1 MIMFR
6 ASRWQRLRIALFL
19 CLSFLP
25 AAAQPT
31 GPEAAAKMAAWKKLE
46 AQNLPAIEKLGAS
59 NPCSN
64 QATIVARLEE
74 TRNAAKEYF
83 AVSSQRLQQ
92 AYDITSKDAA
102 LLKKSW
108 DDVKARRG
116 DLQPAVAAMES
127 SLASYRSAAAAL
139 PANDE
144 EGRIVYQRLI
154 RSIEQSVATMRDAAA
169 DAQAADRF
177 MQIASEFLGNRL
189 YGAEKERK
197 LIELDK
203 QVTDLKYDGLL
214 QQSEVAC
221 VGQRAPE
228 MIRQLDTAGSGS
240 DPLNGEWTFSGKADP
255 SQPAS
260 ITLRVQVAG
269 SRVEAVLR
277 ATGIPRK
284 WRLPVSLDLT
294 VSGLKNGKLSWT
306 AAGQAGAIELIPS
319 GDLVELVWKSQEGV
333 LFDGLLKRR

>member
-6 ASRWQRLRIALFL
+6 ASRWQRLRIAHLL
-19 CLSFLP
+19 CLSLLP
-25 AAAQPT
+25 AAAQPPA
-31 GPEAAAKMAAWKKLE
+31 PEAAAKMAAWKKLE
-46 AQNLPAIEKLGAS
+46 AQNLTAIEKLGAA

-64 QATIVARLEE
+64 QSTIAARLEE

-83 AVSSQRLQQ
+83 TVSSQRLQL
-92 AYDITSKDAA
+92 AHDAASKDAA
-102 LLKKSW
+102 LLKQSW
-108 DDVKARRG
+108 DDVKTRRG
-116 DLQPAVAAMES
+116 DLQAAVAAMES
-127 SLASYRSAAAAL
+127 SLTSYRSAAAAL

-144 EGRIVYQRLI
+144 EGRIIYQRLI
-154 RSIEQSVATMRDAAA
+154 RSVEQSVASLREAAA
-169 DAQAADRF
+169 DSQAADRF
-177 MQIASEFLGNRL
+177 AQIANEFLSNRL

-197 LIELDK
+197 LLELDK

-228 MIRQLDTAGSGS
+228 MIRRLDAAAAGP
-240 DPLNGEWTFSGKADP
+240 DPLSGEWTFSEKTDP

-269 SRVEAVLR
+269 TRVDAVLH

-294 VSGLKNGKLSWT
+294 LSGLKNGKLAWT

-319 GDLVELVWKSQEGV
+319 GELMELVWKSQEGV